1 MRQLRDSGNLM
12 TEKYWVTLPSVPH
25 TSHYSLNS
33 SGNLLPFLNSHT
45 GEESVLPPLQCL
57 ALMSRSRGYCFTINN
72 PVDDTSPQTWP
83 YEYLIYQKEKGSTV
97 HLQGYVYFK
106 NARTL
111 TQVKKFDAGAHWT
124 QARGTALDNTK
135 YCSKEETRLEG
146 PWTLGVMPQQGK
158 RSDLEGLKSA
168 LKESKDMSYIQ
179 EHFFSD
185 YLRYGRNIEKV
196 AILLSKP
203 RNWEMTVEV
212 LWGATGVG
220 KTRLAFEENPKA
232 YWKSKGLWWDGYL
245 NEEVVVI
252 DEYYGWLP
260 WDYILRLTDRYPFSV
275 ESKGGCVQFVAKKII
290 FTSNDHPKEWYKR
303 MTEKYGWDANTNP
316 LCRRISKIT
325 EISKPQP
332 VQSYEEY
339 LKSL

>member
-1 MRQLRDSGNLM
+1 M
-12 TEKYWVTLPSVPH
+12 T
-25 TSHYSLNS
+25 
-33 SGNLLPFLNSHT
+33 
-45 GEESVLPPLQCL
+45 
-57 ALMSRSRGYCFTINN
+57 RSRGWCFTINN
-72 PVDDTSPQTWP
+72 PVDDTSPQTLP
-83 YEYLIYQKEKGSTV
+83 YEYLVYQKEEAPTTKTP

-111 TQVKKFDAGAHWT
+111 PQMKKLDAGAHWVA
-124 QARGTALDNTK
+124 ARGTAMENKT
-135 YCSKEETRLEG
+135 YCSKEPRLAG
-146 PWTLGVMPQQGK
+146 PWELGTLPQQGK
-158 RSDLEGLKSA
+158 RSDLEGLKAA
-168 LKESKDMSYIQ
+168 LKENKDMSYIQ
-179 EHFFSD
+179 ENFFSD
-185 YLRYGRNIEKV
+185 YLRYARNIEKC

-203 RNWEMTVEV
+203 RDWEMTIEV

-220 KTRLAFEENPKA
+220 KTRHALEENPKA

-252 DEYYGWLP
+252 DEYYGWFP

-275 ESKGGCVQFVAKKII
+275 ETKGGCVQFVAKKIV

-325 EISKPQP
+325 QIEKPVTVSP
-332 VQSYEEY
+332 VQSQSYEDY